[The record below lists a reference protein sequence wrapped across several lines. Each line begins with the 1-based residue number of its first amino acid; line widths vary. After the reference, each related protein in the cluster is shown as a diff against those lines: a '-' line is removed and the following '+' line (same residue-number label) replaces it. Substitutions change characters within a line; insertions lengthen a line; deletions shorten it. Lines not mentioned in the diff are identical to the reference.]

1 MIHPNGAESK
11 STITRIA
18 GTATGGKRQ
27 GREVPQL
34 LRVQPGAKHLVWK
47 TQSKKSTL
55 LQNRLHSF
63 INKENVSFNSTD

>member
-47 TQSKKSTL
+47 TQFKL
-55 LQNRLHSF
+55 YPPLEDCPPR
-63 INKENVSFNSTD
+63 INELK